1 MPTASNEAQT
11 SDLAFLDK
19 VGQSDIVEIDRNNQ
33 AIAPMGNV
41 LKTLQALGLAIVAGF
56 VCNYFRVPV
65 GWLVGP
71 LLVGVSLAFVKG
83 SPRPLPAQF
92 LTLGK
97 AIIGVFSA
105 SRFSPDTLV
114 LAGNYAVPL
123 LGCILITACLSI
135 LNGFVLW
142 RLAGVDRFT
151 SFLGTIPGSASNIV
165 AISEDLGAEPVS
177 VAILQYTRMMLIA
190 LLAPSVANWLA
201 TENAMEA
208 PASLISVPVA
218 QPELGSIQPLWSNLL
233 FLVGCCSLG
242 TLLGRWLR
250 LPASAF
256 LGSFLL
262 GLTISWLF
270 PHQFEVPR
278 AAFSSALLLVGV
290 SVGLRFSWQTV
301 KSLWRVVLLEIGLII
316 ILMLGC
322 VAIGYEFH
330 LVTHVD
336 TMTALLGFVPGAI
349 EAMVATATQLG
360 GDTGTVVALQ
370 MTRQFLILLVINV
383 LNVVSK
389 QPDTTS

>member
-1 MPTASNEAQT
+1 
-11 SDLAFLDK
+11 
-19 VGQSDIVEIDRNNQ
+19 
-33 AIAPMGNV
+33 
-41 LKTLQALGLAIVAGF
+41 
-56 VCNYFRVPV
+56 
-65 GWLVGP
+65 
-71 LLVGVSLAFVKG
+71 
-83 SPRPLPAQF
+83 
-92 LTLGK
+92 
-97 AIIGVFSA
+97 
-105 SRFSPDTLV
+105 
-114 LAGNYAVPL
+114 
-123 LGCILITACLSI
+123 
-135 LNGFVLW
+135 
-142 RLAGVDRFT
+142 
-151 SFLGTIPGSASNIV
+151 
-165 AISEDLGAEPVS
+165 
-177 VAILQYTRMMLIA
+177 
-190 LLAPSVANWLA
+190 
-201 TENAMEA
+201 MEV

-322 VAIGYEFH
+322 VGIGYEFH

-383 LNVVSK
+383 LNVVYK